1 MTAADLPASVAT
13 LGTLTGT
20 VTEWD
25 DDRGWGEIAA
35 DDGRR
40 FALHCTGIADGTRTI
55 DVGAAVAFHV
65 AAGRMGRWEAW
76 AVTPA

>member
-13 LGTLTGT
+13 LGTDRGT

-25 DDRGWGEIAA
+25 DERGWGEITTP
-35 DDGRR
+35 DGAT
-40 FALHCTGIADGTRTI
+40 FALHCTGIADGSRTI
-55 DVGAAVAFHV
+55 ETGTDVTFHV
-65 AAGRMGRWEAW
+65 AGGRLGRWEAW